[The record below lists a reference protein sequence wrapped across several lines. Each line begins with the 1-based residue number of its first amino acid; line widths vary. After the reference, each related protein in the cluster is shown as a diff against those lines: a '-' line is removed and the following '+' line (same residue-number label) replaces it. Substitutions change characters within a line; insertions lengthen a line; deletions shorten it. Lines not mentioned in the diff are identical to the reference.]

1 MNTDEHRFDES
12 GPGLPLHP
20 ASRKRQWFAWYL
32 DLWILAPVVHGLSYA
47 AGIYQYR
54 WPITVVLLFFIEWIV
69 GRFYIRSVGDYA
81 LGIVRSPDTPPM
93 VEAELRSAANWFV
106 ILVAF
111 MELHSGSRMIS
122 RGAIEYDFYYFFG
135 QPIEGFQAQFFLAFL
150 GLVGIIVSVFVFR
163 CRKLALPLVLG
174 LTVFEFVNNL
184 ASTPLA
190 TEVAE
195 LVIAK
200 RNAARPG
207 REVPI
212 TPEQLVTIQLVWNT
226 VYLGFVGAL
235 GYVFRQR
242 FRFSGSATGVGAA
255 PMGQ

>member
-1 MNTDEHRFDES
+1 MHPDEHTFGD
-12 GPGLPLHP
+12 GPELPLVL

-32 DLWILAPVVHGLSYA
+32 DLWILAPAVHGLSYA

-54 WPITVVLLFFIEWIV
+54 WPITVALLFFIEWIV

-81 LGIVRSPDTPPM
+81 LGIVRSPDTQPM
-93 VEAELRSAANWFV
+93 VEVELRSAANWFV
-106 ILVAF
+106 ILVGF

-135 QPIEGFQAQFFLAFL
+135 RPIAGFQAQFFLAFL
-150 GLVGIIVSVFVFR
+150 GLVGIIVAVSVFR
-163 CRKLALPLVLG
+163 CRRIALPLVIG
-174 LTVFEFVNNL
+174 VTAFDFINNL
-184 ASTPLA
+184 TSIPIA

-195 LVIAK
+195 FVIAN

-226 VYLGFVGAL
+226 VYLSFVCAL
-235 GYVFRQR
+235 GYAFRKR
-242 FRFSGSATGVGAA
+242 FRFNGGAVGVSAGPT
-255 PMGQ
+255 P